1 MTNRQGDKETLPSR
15 AGRRGFTVLE
25 IMVALGL
32 LSVAMVLVAQLGL
45 WSLSERRRNALRQEA
60 LETAANLLE
69 SAQASSWE
77 ALTPEWA
84 AAQRLPDFLAQRLEE
99 AKLTVRVEPEASR
112 PRTKRVTVEIAWRLS
127 NGMPAQP
134 VVLVGLF
141 SARSTQPSGGQP

>member
-1 MTNRQGDKETLPSR
+1 MTKLVRRQP
-15 AGRRGFTVLE
+15 RRQGFTVLE

-32 LSVAMVLVAQLGL
+32 LSVALVLVAQVGL
-45 WSLSERRRNALRQEA
+45 WSLSERRRSALRQEV
-60 LETAANLLE
+60 LETAANILE

-84 AAQRLPDFLAQRLEE
+84 AAQRLPESLAERLDQ
-99 AKLTVRVEPEASR
+99 AQLTVRAEPEASR
-112 PRTKRVTVEIAWRLS
+112 PQIKRVTVTIAWRLS

-141 SARSTQPSGGQP
+141 SARLAQPSGGQP